1 MANEERQQLTLGIV
15 GGGHGGL
22 EMLKIFA
29 SSNLVKVSYMVDRE
43 EKAPGMVEAK
53 ALGVHQETDLVA
65 AVKSHRTDFIIE
77 ATGSPKV
84 QEIIEENRNPG
95 TELISAKGSL
105 MFYNVLNE
113 SRKKTNKSVSNQIG
127 TISEEITQSTKTIK
141 GALGGITQVALN
153 LEMLAINAA
162 IEAARAGEKGRSF
175 AVVAE
180 AVKTTADEAKTL
192 LESIEAVNNDNSLM
206 SEQLEEL
213 LEQLQ

>member
-1 MANEERQQLTLGIV
+1 MASEEKRQLTLGIV
-15 GGGHGGL
+15 GGGQGGL

-43 EKAPGMVEAK
+43 VKAPGMVEAK
-53 ALGVHQETDLVA
+53 VLGVQQETDLVA

-84 QEIIEENRNPG
+84 QEIIEENKNPA

-113 SRKKTNKSVSNQIG
+113 SRKKTNQSVSTQIG
-127 TISEEITQSTKTIK
+127 TISEEITESTKTIK

-192 LESIEAVNNDNSLM
+192 LESIESVNNDNSLM

-213 LEQLQ
+213 LEQLN